1 MKTGLLLF
9 FLIPVMCFSQKI
21 YPYKNLVLEGGGVR
35 GLAYAGAL
43 QVLEEK
49 GILKNIENVAGSS
62 AGAIAGLMVALNYN
76 SHEIDSVLIKL
87 KIADFNDGKFFVGKL
102 RRIKKEYGVFKGDK
116 IESWLSS
123 LIAEKTG
130 NENITFEELNLL
142 HVNDKSFKNFFC
154 TGTNIS
160 GQKVEILSWK
170 TWPKMKL
177 KTAVHISSSI
187 PFYFV
192 PVAVDSE
199 GNEVPFSDTMI
210 NHNLFVDGGMLS
222 NFPINIFDST
232 SDGSNPL
239 TSQHVIYNPLT
250 LGLKL
255 ERCDQVKNFEKNE
268 TDIAPYNITSMK
280 DYSHAVMNLMMES
293 LNRKFVDL
301 VNEKG
306 RTIYI
311 SYGNISA
318 KVRKVSTEEKT
329 MLYNNGRAAAQ
340 KFFEDIPTVLK

>member
-9 FLIPVMCFSQKI
+9 LLLPVMCFSQKT

-76 SHEIDSVLIKL
+76 SHEIDSVLNKL
-87 KIADFNDGKFFVGKL
+87 KIADFNDGKFFVGKI

-130 NENITFEELNLL
+130 NENITFEGL
-142 HVNDKSFKNFFC
+142 HQLHLKDKTFKNFFC

-187 PFYFV
+187 PFYFI
-192 PVAVDSE
+192 PVAIDSE
-199 GNEVPFSDTMI
+199 GNEVSLSDTLVS
-210 NHNLFVDGGMLS
+210 HNLFVDGGMLS

-232 SDGSNPL
+232 NDGSNPL
-239 TSQHVIYNPLT
+239 MSQHVIYNAET

-255 ERCDQVKNFEKNE
+255 ERGDQVANFEKNK
-268 TDIAPYNITSMK
+268 TDIAPYDITNMK
-280 DYSHAVMNLMMES
+280 EYSSAVINLMMES
-293 LNRKFVDL
+293 LNRKSIDL
-301 VNEKG
+301 ANEKG
-306 RTIYI
+306 RT
-311 SYGNISA
+311 
-318 KVRKVSTEEKT
+318 
-329 MLYNNGRAAAQ
+329 
-340 KFFEDIPTVLK
+340 